1 MLNYILCLCCYYP
14 LDVNRGDNFLMVI
27 SYMMK
32 CNFSFSA
39 GVALADHL
47 PVWDIVEEVNSLL
60 ADHTSIVLTAPPG
73 AGKSTLLPLTVLD
86 AVDKGRVLLVEPRR
100 IAAIQIAERMSD
112 MIGEETGNTVGY
124 RVRFDSKVSAST
136 RIEVITE
143 GILLRMLVDDPTL
156 EGISVVM
163 FDEFHERSLASDTA
177 LALVREAQQIIRPD
191 LRVVI
196 MSATIDTDYI
206 CSSLNAPLV
215 ESRGRMYDV
224 EIIHTDETDVYEC
237 ASHVASV
244 VMKAHREHEG
254 DILAFLP
261 GQAEIMRCQEILGDS
276 LGSTNVLPLY
286 GMLSPQRQRRAIMPS
301 REGERKVVLATSIA
315 ETSLTIEGVR
325 VVVDSG
331 FCRRMVFDPRNG
343 LSHLDTVRISMDMAR
358 QRTGRAGRVGEGI
371 CYRLWTLAT
380 EHRMDDCRNPE
391 IVEADLSSVLLDIS
405 AWGAD
410 DIMSLPWLTPPP
422 QSNVAQARQLLE
434 MLGAIDINGDSKGDT
449 KGKITPHGKQLASLP
464 CHPRIAQML
473 LCAETD
479 TLKALAADIAA
490 ILEEKD
496 ILNTDTDADI
506 NTRIA
511 LLRDARRTRRL
522 GRCGRII
529 NISDQYRRLVRVA
542 EDNHIPTPYDTGRL
556 IASAYPERIAL
567 STDDGKYKLASGNI
581 VTIDSG
587 DDLIACSLLAVASL
601 GTRIYLASPL
611 SKDSLV
617 DIARWTDNVFWDS
630 KQGRVVARRE
640 LRIGA
645 IILDSRPIDD
655 DVRDRITDAICLAAK
670 KDGLSMFSF
679 SDSVQALQRRIAAVS
694 SWHPELS
701 LPDVSTDAVL
711 SSVAE
716 WLPLYIGKATT
727 AAELRKINM
736 EEVIWGMLTYEQQ
749 NTIDTLAPTNIQVP
763 TGSRIRVDYRQGA
776 EAPVL
781 SVRLQECFGLTSTP
795 CVDGG
800 KRPVLMELLSPG
812 FKPVQLTQDLAN
824 FWQSTYF
831 EVRKELRRRYPKHHW
846 PDNPLEAQAVRGVKR
861 R

>member
-1 MLNYILCLCCYYP
+1 MSDDGRSLV
-14 LDVNRGDNFLMVI
+14 DR
-27 SYMMK
+27 
-32 CNFSFSA
+32 
-39 GVALADHL
+39 L
-47 PVWDIVEEVNSLL
+47 PVWNVVEEVNGLL
-60 ADHTSIVLTAPPG
+60 ADHPSIVLTAPPG

-86 AVDKGRVLLVEPRR
+86 AVEEERVLVVEPRR
-100 IAAIQIAERMSD
+100 IAAIQIAERMSA
-112 MIGEETGNTVGY
+112 MIGETVGNTVGY
-124 RVRFDSKVSAST
+124 RVRFDTKVSAST
-136 RIEVITE
+136 RVEVITE

-156 EGISVVM
+156 DGISVVM

-177 LALVREAQQIIRPD
+177 LALVREAQGIIRPD
-191 LRVVI
+191 LHMVI

-215 ESRGRMYDV
+215 ESQGRMYDV
-224 EIIHTDETDVYEC
+224 EIQHGEEATVYDC
-237 ASHVASV
+237 ASQMASAI
-244 VMKAHREHEG
+244 MKAHREHKG

-261 GQAEIMRCQEILGDS
+261 GQAEIMRCREILGDS
-276 LGSTNVLPLY
+276 LGSTSVLPLY
-286 GMLSPQRQRRAIMPS
+286 GMLTPQQQRRAIMPS
-301 REGERKVVLATSIA
+301 NEGERKLVLATSIA

-331 FCRRMVFDPRNG
+331 FCRRMVFDPRSG

-371 CYRLWTLAT
+371 CYRLWSLAT
-380 EHRMDDCRNPE
+380 EHRMDDCRKPE

-405 AWGAD
+405 AWGAE

-422 QSNVAQARQLLE
+422 QSNVAQARQLLL
-434 MLGAIDINGDSKGDT
+434 MLGAIDDNGR
-449 KGKITPHGKQLASLP
+449 ITAHGKRLASLP

-473 LCAETD
+473 LTAETD
-479 TLKALAADIAA
+479 SLKALAADIAA

-496 ILNTDTDADI
+496 ILNTETDADI

-511 LLRDARRTRRL
+511 ILRDARRTRHQ
-522 GRCGRII
+522 GRWGRII
-529 NISDQYRRLVRVA
+529 NIAEQYRRLVRVA
-542 EDNHIPTPYDTGRL
+542 EDNDIPSPYDTGRL
-556 IASAYPERIAL
+556 IASAYPERIAV
-567 STDDGKYKLASGNI
+567 SDDNGKYKLANGNI
-581 VTIDSG
+581 VSLDSA
-587 DDLIACSLLAVASL
+587 DDLIACPLLAVASL
-601 GTRIYLASPL
+601 GTRIFLASPL
-611 SKDSLV
+611 SKDSLKG
-617 DIARWTDNVFWDS
+617 IARWTDNVFWDG

-645 IILDSRPIDD
+645 VILDTRPFDN
-655 DVRDRITDAICLAAK
+655 DVRERITDVICLAAR

-701 LPDVSTDAVL
+701 LPDVSTEAVL
-711 SSVAE
+711 SSVGE
-716 WLPLYIGKATT
+716 WLPLYIGKASAT
-727 AAELRKINM
+727 AELRKINI
-736 EEVIWGMLTYEQQ
+736 EDVVWGMLTYEQQ
-749 NTIDTLAPTNIQVP
+749 TTIDALAPTHIVVP

-781 SVRLQECFGLTSTP
+781 SVRLQECFGLTTTP

-846 PDNPLEAQAVRGVKR
+846 PDFPLRLRQCEE
-861 R
+861 

>member
-1 MLNYILCLCCYYP
+1 MCDGMSLV
-14 LDVNRGDNFLMVI
+14 DR
-27 SYMMK
+27 
-32 CNFSFSA
+32 
-39 GVALADHL
+39 L
-47 PVWDIVEEVNSLL
+47 PVWNVVEEVNGLL
-60 ADHTSIVLTAPPG
+60 ADHPSIVLTAPPG

-86 AVDKGRVLLVEPRR
+86 AVEEGRVVVVEPRR
-100 IAAIQIAERMSD
+100 IAAIQIAERMSA
-112 MIGEETGNTVGY
+112 MIGETVGNTVGY
-124 RVRFDSKVSAST
+124 RVRFDTKVSAST
-136 RIEVITE
+136 RVEVITE

-156 EGISVVM
+156 DGVSVVM

-177 LALVREAQQIIRPD
+177 LALVREVQGIIRPD
-191 LRVVI
+191 LHMVI

-215 ESRGRMYDV
+215 ESQGRMYDV
-224 EIIHTDETDVYEC
+224 EIQHGEEATVYDC
-237 ASHVASV
+237 ASQMASAI
-244 VMKAHREHEG
+244 MKAHREQQG

-261 GQAEIMRCQEILGDS
+261 GQAEIMRCREILGDS
-276 LGSTNVLPLY
+276 LGFTSVLPLY
-286 GMLSPQRQRRAIMPS
+286 GMLTPQQQRRAIMPS
-301 REGERKVVLATSIA
+301 NEGERKLVLATSIA

-331 FCRRMVFDPRNG
+331 FCRRMVFDPRSG

-371 CYRLWTLAT
+371 CYRLWSLAT
-380 EHRMDDCRNPE
+380 EHRMDDCRKPE

-405 AWGAD
+405 AWGSD
-410 DIMSLPWLTPPP
+410 DIMELPWLTPPP
-422 QSNVAQARQLLE
+422 QSNVSQARQLLL
-434 MLGAIDINGDSKGDT
+434 MLGAIDDNGR
-449 KGKITPHGKQLASLP
+449 ITAHGKRLASLP

-473 LCAETD
+473 LTAETD
-479 TLKALAADIAA
+479 SLKALAADIAA
-490 ILEEKD
+490 ILEERD
-496 ILNTDTDADI
+496 ILNTETDADI

-511 LLRDARRTRRL
+511 LLRDARRTRHH
-522 GRCGRII
+522 GRWGRII
-529 NISDQYRRLVRVA
+529 NIAEQYRQLVRVA
-542 EDNHIPTPYDTGRL
+542 EDNDYMSPYDSGRL
-556 IASAYPERIAL
+556 IASAYPERIAV
-567 STDDGKYKLASGNI
+567 SDDNGNYKLANGNI
-581 VTIDSG
+581 VTLDSG
-587 DDLIACSLLAVASL
+587 DDLIACPLLAVASL
-601 GTRIYLASPL
+601 GTRIFLASPL
-611 SKDSLV
+611 SKDSLKG
-617 DIARWTDNVFWDS
+617 IARWTDNVFWDG

-645 IILDSRPIDD
+645 VILDTRPLVDN
-655 DVRDRITDAICLAAK
+655 DVRERITNAICFAAR

-679 SDSVQALQRRIAAVS
+679 SDDVQALQRRIAAVS

-701 LPDVSTDAVL
+701 LPDVSTEAVL
-711 SSVAE
+711 SSVSK
-716 WLPLYIGKATT
+716 WLPLYIGKAST

-736 EEVIWGMLTYEQQ
+736 HDVVWGMLTYEQQ
-749 NTIDTLAPTNIQVP
+749 TTVDALAPTHIAVP

-795 CVDGG
+795 CIDGG